1 MIMHQNPI
9 LTNKVSMEI
18 LDFKVKNGNWLSK
31 LFKFKVSNLNLVT
44 VNGNKSVTN
53 FKITCGYPAL
63 FFNIELVIC
72 GCVNGLTVGSK
83 DIENERIWLEHI
95 INSNQIH

>member
-1 MIMHQNPI
+1 
-9 LTNKVSMEI
+9 MEI
-18 LDFKVKNGNWLSK
+18 SNFEVVNDNRLSK
-31 LFKFKVSNLNLVT
+31 LFKLKVNNFNLVT

-63 FFNIELVIC
+63 AANIEWVVC
-72 GCVNGLTVGSK
+72 CSVNGLTVGSK

>member
-1 MIMHQNPI
+1 MSTIF
-9 LTNKVSMEI
+9 V
-18 LDFKVKNGNWLSK
+18 
-31 LFKFKVSNLNLVT
+31 LFYKELFRRVFTTKCVA
-44 VNGNKSVTN
+44 N